1 MRIQEE
7 WQFRL
12 RLAQKRYYVILHHL
26 HSRARA
32 RPAGVSEAGQI
43 NQQHLEVVGGKEM
56 CDFVEAARVLSKAMD
71 DREGA
76 SGPAGGEFG
85 VVEADVGDL
94 RVKVL
99 LGDEVGLVFKLA

>member
-1 MRIQEE
+1 
-7 WQFRL
+7 
-12 RLAQKRYYVILHHL
+12 
-26 HSRARA
+26 
-32 RPAGVSEAGQI
+32 
-43 NQQHLEVVGGKEM
+43 M

-94 RVKVL
+94 RVEVL
-99 LGDEVGLVFKLA
+99 LGDEVGLVFKLAQELLDTHLLWILTIILSNFTKSENVRMLIQKN

>member
-1 MRIQEE
+1 
-7 WQFRL
+7 
-12 RLAQKRYYVILHHL
+12 
-26 HSRARA
+26 
-32 RPAGVSEAGQI
+32 
-43 NQQHLEVVGGKEM
+43 M

-94 RVKVL
+94 RVEVL